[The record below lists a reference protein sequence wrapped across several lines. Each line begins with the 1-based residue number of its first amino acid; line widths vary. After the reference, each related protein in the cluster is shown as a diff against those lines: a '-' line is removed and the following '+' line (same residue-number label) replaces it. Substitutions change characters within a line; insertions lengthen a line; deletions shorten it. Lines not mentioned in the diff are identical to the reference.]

1 MVQTILL
8 HGQVNPPQ
16 AYTCICFSDT
26 MKGLAGVGIH
36 ALEQLVTVR
45 DGHKF
50 KEELLHVLHVPQ
62 TPATS
67 AVPGLR
73 SSPKQTLQSLHWD
86 RM

>member
-1 MVQTILL
+1 MARV
-8 HGQVNPPQ
+8 
-16 AYTCICFSDT
+16 
-26 MKGLAGVGIH
+26 GVR
-36 ALEQLVTVR
+36 ALEQLVTIR

-50 KEELLHVLHVPQ
+50 EEELLYALHVPQ